1 MGLCFHRALPGT
13 ATHRMA
19 CGQLPMDA
27 PLPAT
32 SGWCFHRPSR
42 VLLLAPRGCP
52 MGLEAVPS
60 EESESCRHAHSL
72 GASVMRD
79 SLVTVA
85 TASAVRYCTDS
96 HRMGPYGTAGRP
108 QIPHASDLVH
118 PESAGSPNCSGGEEQ
133 PKSERRGRDKTEID
147 RCSWQPPSHQGG
159 CSSKGTAV
167 KEANAAQAAV
177 LQQSDYTSDMTTPPW

>member
-60 EESESCRHAHSL
+60 EESRSCRLTRSL
-72 GASVMRD
+72 GASIIKV
-79 SLVTVA
+79 SHIAVTTVN
-85 TASAVRYCTDS
+85 TVRYCTDS
-96 HRMGPYGTAGRP
+96 RRMRPYGTAGRP
-108 QIPHASDLVH
+108 QIPHASDLVC
-118 PESAGSPNCSGGEEQ
+118 PEAAKSHNCSGGEDLTQALTGRGEQ
-133 PKSERRGRDKTEID
+133 TFD
-147 RCSWQPPSHQGG
+147 R
-159 CSSKGTAV
+159 
-167 KEANAAQAAV
+167 
-177 LQQSDYTSDMTTPPW
+177 